1 MSGRILVAGVD
12 ARELRLEVR
21 FLQREPDL
29 VQETLSARELLDE
42 LAKDSARL
50 VVLGPRLPDVPL
62 VETIQ
67 RIREGPASRRVSILV
82 MVPASE
88 PPGTEGVVLG
98 AGANAALRRPL
109 DRFVLESWVSK
120 LVDVPN
126 RVLARI
132 PVHVQ
137 VVGSRHGAP
146 GEHFYGLSR
155 NLSVHGMLLASPVR
169 IEAQDLD
176 LEIDLPEAEGR
187 VRVLGRVAREAPE
200 VGWPY
205 VGYGIEFLFLPEA
218 AQRVIDRMVRRAAP
232 REPPRS
238 LWTPG
243 AIHSTLRR
251 DEWIYEIL
259 EPVRFGGGWQTEIR
273 RGPRLLWRP
282 GASAAFYVVDGS
294 SRDAVLERARAFVL
308 GGPPPE

>member
-1 MSGRILVAGVD
+1 MTAQGRILTAGVD

-21 FLQREPDL
+21 FLQRSPDL
-29 VQETLSARELLDE
+29 VEEAASTRELQDALMRDGF
-42 LAKDSARL
+42 SL
-50 VVLGPRLPDVPL
+50 VVLGPRPEVPL

-67 RIREGPASRRVSILV
+67 EIRGSSSRRVSILV

-88 PPGTEGVVLG
+88 APDTEGLVLA

-126 RVLARI
+126 RVRARI

-137 VVGSRHGAP
+137 VVGSRHGTE

-169 IEAQDLD
+169 IDAEDLD
-176 LEIDLPEAEGR
+176 LEIDLPESEGR
-187 VRVLGRVAREAPE
+187 VRVLGRIAREAPE

-205 VGYGIEFLFLPEA
+205 VGYGIEFLFLPEP
-218 AQRVIDRMVRRAAP
+218 AQRVIDRLVRREAP
-232 REPPRS
+232 HEPPRS
-238 LWTPG
+238 LWGPG

-251 DEWIYEIL
+251 DEWIYEL
-259 EPVRFGGGWQTEIR
+259 SDPARTESGFLVEIR
-273 RGPRLLWRP
+273 RGSREGWRP
-282 GASAAFYVVDGS
+282 GRASPFYVVEEPS
-294 SRDAVLERARAFVL
+294 PEAALEVARAFVHSH
-308 GGPPPE
+308 G